1 MSVNVDRM
9 RRYNSGGRAAR
20 TLTAPFPVT
29 EWYRTAPVER
39 LAGTIVKFDRDG
51 HERMVFTEPA

>member
-20 TLTAPFPVT
+20 TLTEPFPVT
-29 EWYRTAPVER
+29 DWYRTAPVEPLPEGVAAR
-39 LAGTIVKFDRDG
+39 YIPG
-51 HERMVFTEPA
+51 ESP